1 MPSFYINFIGFCLF
15 LLFVFWSLSTQGLR
29 YSGDTC
35 IRFAYYMYGSGIG
48 QLKVYTRFRGE
59 ANPIFSE
66 SSNQGS
72 LWFEAAIDINIVYA
86 DSVQ

>member
-1 MPSFYINFIGFCLF
+1 
-15 LLFVFWSLSTQGLR
+15 
-29 YSGDTC
+29 
-35 IRFAYYMYGSGIG
+35 MYGSGIG